1 MKAKTKIR
9 RVLIRELLFADDA
22 AVTTHSE
29 EELQCLL
36 SAFSNACS
44 EFGLTISK
52 KKTQIMSQGAHGVP
66 SIFIDDA
73 ELEIVDHFT
82 YLGSVVNSK
91 LSLDQEINIRIGK
104 AATTMNRL
112 RKSVSG
118 SLLPKQKSLSTK
130 PVSLVLFF
138 MAVKPGQLTHTKRTI

>member
-1 MKAKTKIR
+1 MCVYCAMERKS
-9 RVLIRELLFADDA
+9 

-29 EELQCLL
+29 KGLQCLL
-36 SAFSNACS
+36 SAFCNACS
-44 EFGLTISK
+44 EFGLPISK
-52 KKTQIMSQGAHGVP
+52 KKTQIVSQCAHGVP

-73 ELEIVDHFT
+73 ELEMVDHFT

-112 RKSVSG
+112 TK
-118 SLLPKQKSLSTK
+118 KSLGEQEAYCQNKS
-130 PVSLVLFF
+130 PCLLSLC
-138 MAVKPGQLTHTKRTI
+138 P